1 MRSKRFLEKA
11 ALLCCGYGLMSD
23 AVIVPLA
30 TSILREFPDTSEV
43 LLNFIMGGAFLFS
56 LVSALITGRIIHRLN
71 KKKVLL
77 FGTLVYSIASFVS
90 AFAPSAAFLAV
101 TRAIDGLTDGMVGVA
116 VVLAINEVY
125 EDPQERNSMVGLH
138 WTAVSAY
145 GVALSLLSGFLCVY
159 SWRASLFSNI
169 LSFIT
174 PLLIWRYVPSL
185 PPREETAPAAIDAA
199 ELPAEK
205 NERLPWLWIVF
216 SLVASLVLNCLSNV
230 FYFSADFYVAE
241 RALGNSALT
250 GVFTAMSTVG
260 GVAGIFFG
268 RLYAKLKN
276 GFPAVMFC
284 AAAIG
289 TAALSFPIGI
299 VAICFFH
306 FVIGSTYT
314 LGLSYYQTSVVDR
327 IHSKKNGQVLSFFDV
342 VSYIGMS
349 AAAYVPMVA
358 AKITGV
364 ESYVKCFVPVSL
376 VLAVFTAI
384 YVVIL
389 CIKGRSS
396 N

>member
-1 MRSKRFLEKA
+1 MRSNKFLEKA

-174 PLLIWRYVPSL
+174 PLL
-185 PPREETAPAAIDAA
+185 
-199 ELPAEK
+199 
-205 NERLPWLWIVF
+205 
-216 SLVASLVLNCLSNV
+216 
-230 FYFSADFYVAE
+230 
-241 RALGNSALT
+241 
-250 GVFTAMSTVG
+250 
-260 GVAGIFFG
+260 
-268 RLYAKLKN
+268 
-276 GFPAVMFC
+276 
-284 AAAIG
+284 
-289 TAALSFPIGI
+289 
-299 VAICFFH
+299 
-306 FVIGSTYT
+306 
-314 LGLSYYQTSVVDR
+314 
-327 IHSKKNGQVLSFFDV
+327 
-342 VSYIGMS
+342 
-349 AAAYVPMVA
+349 
-358 AKITGV
+358 
-364 ESYVKCFVPVSL
+364 
-376 VLAVFTAI
+376 
-384 YVVIL
+384 
-389 CIKGRSS
+389 
-396 N
+396 